1 MIKNLF
7 LKTTVFFLVMLTS
20 QIVAAHDYWLVPDS
34 FTAKEGENL
43 TINLVVGDKLVTEKT
58 KAFTKS
64 RTKSVTLSN
73 AQGTTEFL
81 NDFTD
86 GTIPFFNEKLTVAGL
101 NMIALEG
108 NFYRKKMTHEEF
120 TKSLIYG
127 EKDDI
132 LALRKQLPHKDIEYK
147 HYARSIKT
155 LVNVGESS
163 NSDLYKKVLGHQVEI
178 VLLQNPFT
186 LKTGDKLNVQFIE
199 RGKPL
204 VNQIVRAFN
213 GDGKTLFSTQKQ
225 TTNNKG
231 IASFDMNEKGNYVVN
246 VSHLRHCPECADV
259 EWEGYISSFSFSLN

>member
-1 MIKNLF
+1 MINNLF
-7 LKTTVFFLVMLTS
+7 LKTAAFLSIMLTS
-20 QIVAAHDYWLVPDS
+20 QMVSAHDYWLVPDS
-34 FTAKEGENL
+34 FSVKKGTNL
-43 TINLVVGDKLVTEKT
+43 TVNLVVGDKLITEKI
-58 KAFTKS
+58 KAFSKD
-64 RTKSVTLSN
+64 RTKRVTLSN
-73 AQGTTEFL
+73 AQGTTEL
-81 NDFTD
+81 MNTLTD
-86 GTIPFFNEKLTVAGL
+86 GAVPFLKEKLTVAGL
-101 NMIALEG
+101 NIIALEG

-204 VNQIVRAFN
+204 ANQIVRAFN
-213 GDGKTLFSTQKQ
+213 GDGKTLYSTQKQ
-225 TTNNKG
+225 VTNNKG
-231 IASFDMNEKGNYVVN
+231 VATFNVNETGNYLIN